1 MKNWYSENS
10 KWLLPTLAFLGGI
23 LFGLYVS
30 VLRDESKVEVLQIE
44 FRAELR
50 ALSDKISDLKDII
63 QNRVLTKSI
72 GE

>member
-1 MKNWYSENS
+1 MNNWYTENS

-30 VLRDESKVEVLQIE
+30 LLRYESKVDVMQIE
-44 FRAELR
+44 FKAELR
-50 ALSDKISDLKDII
+50 NVSDKIHDLQSII
-63 QNRVLTKSI
+63 QNRVLTKT